1 MTILP
6 SLRRSEY
13 SVSFRKL
20 GSQLQTTVQGGAV
33 FLKSSHRKGNFLKV
47 SEPYPFKIIEVL
59 SIDTTFIQI
68 HLAGQYL

>member
-20 GSQLQTTVQGGAV
+20 GSQLQTTVQDGPE
-33 FLKSSHRKGNFLKV
+33 FLKSSHWKGEFSKSFRAL
-47 SEPYPFKIIEVL
+47 PL
-59 SIDTTFIQI
+59 
-68 HLAGQYL
+68 